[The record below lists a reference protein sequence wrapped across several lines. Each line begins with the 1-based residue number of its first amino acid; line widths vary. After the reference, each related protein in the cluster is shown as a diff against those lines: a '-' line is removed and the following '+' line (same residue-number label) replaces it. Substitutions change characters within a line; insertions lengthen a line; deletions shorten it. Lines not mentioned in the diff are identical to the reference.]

1 MSSTERLRLRI
12 DRGRRTEHGRLVATD
27 EGRALEVVLEA
38 DTTAVAPEQAN
49 GALEDLKSEAS
60 EDVLESRRS
69 EGCEEE
75 KPGDPGEAQCLAGE
89 ARCLAPRYWTG
100 WHCG

>member
-12 DRGRRTEHGRLVATD
+12 DRGRRTRRGRLVATN
-27 EGRALEVVLEA
+27 ERRALEVVLEA
-38 DTTAVAPEQAN
+38 DTTAVAPEQAD
-49 GALEDLKSEAS
+49 GALENLRSEAS
-60 EDVLESRRS
+60 EDVLESSRS
-69 EGCEEE
+69 EGCEKG

-100 WHCG
+100 WNCA